1 MSQQLIIAVAL
12 SCLMTVC
19 SGSFFMFRQQPQ
31 KLNTNERQNANSV
44 VLPPAYQSHYNSKDT
59 NNNINTFNTFENS
72 AQLTTTE
79 SPSMSASMSAS
90 RCFQRSSTDF
100 RPHAT
105 DCGKFTMCSAGT
117 LITFS
122 CPQGSVFHGD
132 SKSCVPRGSVYD
144 KCSPAMSAH
153 LICPRGSK
161 EKKAHPGECAQFYH
175 CGAPAQEARWEQ
187 HLNEC
192 EYPMLFNIAT
202 KRCEH
207 YSMVTCGIRR
217 EPYDPCDYK
226 VNECGSTHCVPC
238 SVRHPSCRGKKD
250 GMNAWKGREGSP
262 HYVVCASQRVVYHG
276 MCPQSGGTQVFDDVT
291 GTCVMLT
298 AKTEHLR
305 RN

>member
-79 SPSMSASMSAS
+79 SPSMSAS

-100 RPHAT
+100 RPHDT

-144 KCSPAMSAH
+144 KCKIDH
-153 LICPRGSK
+153 
-161 EKKAHPGECAQFYH
+161 F
-175 CGAPAQEARWEQ
+175 
-187 HLNEC
+187 
-192 EYPMLFNIAT
+192 LFN
-202 KRCEH
+202 K
-207 YSMVTCGIRR
+207 MLGL
-217 EPYDPCDYK
+217 
-226 VNECGSTHCVPC
+226 CVC
-238 SVRHPSCRGKKD
+238 YRFLPSP
-250 GMNAWKGREGSP
+250 N
-262 HYVVCASQRVVYHG
+262 V
-276 MCPQSGGTQVFDDVT
+276 
-291 GTCVMLT
+291 
-298 AKTEHLR
+298 
-305 RN
+305 